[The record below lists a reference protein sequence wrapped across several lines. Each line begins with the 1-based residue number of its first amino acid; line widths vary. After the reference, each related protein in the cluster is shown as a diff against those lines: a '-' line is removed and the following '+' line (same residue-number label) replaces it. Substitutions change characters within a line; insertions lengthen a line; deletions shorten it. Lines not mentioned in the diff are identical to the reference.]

1 MRTMFGAILVA
12 MGMIAA
18 ANAQTNQPPSH
29 APTARSPLFG
39 SDWARPFPE
48 TGGYFY
54 NDPPPTQFKPAA
66 EAGRLSGRTCV
77 LGNLGDHRF
86 DHLGGRLRLLGASP
100 PFGSSTSPPFA
111 TQS

>member
-54 NDPPPTQFKPAA
+54 NDP
-66 EAGRLSGRTCV
+66 
-77 LGNLGDHRF
+77 
-86 DHLGGRLRLLGASP
+86 RLRNSNQPQRPVVCRRG
-100 PFGSSTSPPFA
+100 GVC
-111 TQS
+111 